1 MAGTLPH
8 AVFIETGAPPDGGA
22 VAFAAELPGCAA
34 FADTPETAVTAL
46 PARVAAFTSW
56 LRDHGHDVSEPVGN
70 WYEVER
76 AAARERRAEFSLDDL
91 DPSPQE
97 RGRWLE
103 WLELAR
109 EDLAVR
115 LDHEPA
121 LASRLGWLTA
131 QDRALAAGLDGS
143 PPGSALAAPID
154 ELYAARDRLES
165 ALRDTRQGSFR
176 AAMRIAIADDLRAGM
191 GSPDIAR

>member
-1 MAGTLPH
+1 VAGTLPH

-34 FADTPETAVTAL
+34 FAGTPDAAVAAL
-46 PARVAAFTSW
+46 PGQVAVFTAW
-56 LRDHGHDVSEPVGN
+56 LQDHGQEVPEPVGN

-76 AAARERRAEFSLDDL
+76 AASGDGRAEFSLDDL

-97 RGRWLE
+97 RERWLA

-109 EDLAVR
+109 E
-115 LDHEPA
+115 E
-121 LASRLGWLTA
+121 LASRLDDEPAQASSLGWLAA

-143 PPGSALAAPID
+143 PPGTALIGPID
-154 ELYAARDRLES
+154 ELYAARDRLEA
-165 ALRDTRQGSFR
+165 ALQDVRGGSFR
-176 AAMRIAIADDLRAGM
+176 AAVRIAIADDLRVGFAPWGN
-191 GSPDIAR
+191 AR

>member
-34 FADTPETAVTAL
+34 FAATPDAAVAAL
-46 PARVAAFTSW
+46 PGQVAVFTAW
-56 LRDHGHDVSEPVGN
+56 LRDHGHEVPEPVGN

-76 AAARERRAEFSLDDL
+76 AAAGGGRAEFSLDDL

-97 RGRWLE
+97 RDRWLA

-109 EDLAVR
+109 E
-115 LDHEPA
+115 E
-121 LASRLGWLTA
+121 LASRLDAEPTRSTSLRWLA
-131 QDRALAAGLDGS
+131 DQDRALAAGLDGS
-143 PPGSALAAPID
+143 PPGAGLTDTLD
-154 ELYAARDRLES
+154 ELYAARDRLQA
-165 ALRDTRQGSFR
+165 ALQDTKGGSFR
-176 AAMRIAIADDLRAGM
+176 AAVRIAIADDLRVAFA
-191 GSPDIAR
+191 PRENAR